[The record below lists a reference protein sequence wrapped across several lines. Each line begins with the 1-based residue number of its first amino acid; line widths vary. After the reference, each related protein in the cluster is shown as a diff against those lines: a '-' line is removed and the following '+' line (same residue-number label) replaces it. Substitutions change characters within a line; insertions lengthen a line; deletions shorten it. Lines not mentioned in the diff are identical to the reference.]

1 MISSPK
7 NSYGMY
13 ALTFNKYRVAVL
25 GSRMVTVV
33 IMFTFFN
40 PFKFFRGVQRYRMR
54 EAKGP
59 IKLVI

>member
-1 MISSPK
+1 
-7 NSYGMY
+7 MY